1 MASIFDRIENNVEY
15 ITWRDVY
22 RVGFRDSQS
31 IAPWYRY
38 SIPVKAGTR
47 GLSPSLGIVFEEMA
61 CFFPERKANPYI
73 GPVQDCPAVL
83 RYKVNVGDVDYKEIE
98 NPTTEDLELVMG
110 IIQLAV
116 EKIEQ

>member
-1 MASIFDRIENNVEY
+1 MASIFDRIESNVEY

-22 RVGFRDSQS
+22 RVGFRDSQT

-38 SIPVKAGTR
+38 SVPVKAGAR
-47 GLSPSLGIVFEEMA
+47 GLNPSLGIVFEEMA
-61 CFFPERKANPYI
+61 CFFPERKAHPI
-73 GPVQDCPAVL
+73 LGPVQDCPAIL
-83 RYKVNVGDVDYKEIE
+83 KYKVNVGDTNYKEVE
-98 NPTTEDLELVMG
+98 NPTTEDLELVMS